1 MGEGTLAR
9 NAGYVVIGSG
19 GGGAGGNYVFADLD
33 ELDAIIDEWTAIR
46 DGVQADGRKL
56 LQAQQL
62 IVAPAKDLMSQL
74 QPAAMNESLTK
85 AIGHNAAMAD
95 YADGYV
101 QKLQAARAQY
111 GADDEQAAARMRSVD
126 GG

>member
-1 MGEGTLAR
+1 MGEGSLAKP
-9 NAGYVVIGSG
+9 AGNVVGSAG
-19 GGGAGGNYVFADLD
+19 GGTGGSYVFADLA
-33 ELDAIIDEWTAIR
+33 ELDDITARWIGIR

-62 IVAPAKDLMSQL
+62 IQPPAQDFMSRL
-74 QPAAMNESLTK
+74 QPLAMNNSLDK
-85 AIGHNAAMAD
+85 ALVHNAAMTA
-95 YADGYV
+95 YADAYV

-111 GADDEQAAARMRSVD
+111 AAEDEESVERMRRVD

>member
-1 MGEGTLAR
+1 MGEGSLAKP
-9 NAGYVVIGSG
+9 AGNVAVGSS
-19 GGGAGGNYVFADLD
+19 AGGSYMFADLA
-33 ELDAIIDEWTAIR
+33 ELDDVIARWTNVR

-62 IVAPAKDLMSQL
+62 IQPPAQDFMSRL
-74 QPAAMNESLTK
+74 QPLAMSNSLDK
-85 AIGHNAAMAD
+85 ALEHNAAMAA
-95 YADGYV
+95 YAEAYV

-111 GADDEQAAARMRSVD
+111 AVEDEESVERMRHVD